1 MVNFNKK
8 TTAGVIASN
17 IDVSVTAGR
26 DSGKDARRF
35 LRFSFSERVCM
46 MIFGSNPYGVA
57 GQDPEN
63 PNRIYFQAEDSID
76 GYKISNIKE
85 AKRKYCT
92 FGRCFVEDDY
102 ASFIGFYNIKYDK
115 VNGAFY
121 IDRAEKKTN

>member
-17 IDVSVTAGR
+17 IDVSVTSGR
-26 DSGKDARRF
+26 DSGKDERRF
-35 LRFSFSERVCM
+35 LRFSFSERACM
-46 MIFGSNPYGVA
+46 MIFGSKPYGVA

-92 FGRCFVEDDY
+92 FGRCFLEDKY
-102 ASFIGFYNIKYDK
+102 ESFIGFYNIKYDK

>member
-17 IDVSVTAGR
+17 IDVSVTSGR
-26 DSGKDARRF
+26 DSGKDERRF
-35 LRFSFSERVCM
+35 LRFSFSERACM
-46 MIFGSNPYGVA
+46 MIFGSKPYGVA

-92 FGRCFVEDDY
+92 FGRCFLEDKY